1 MGQHIMS
8 RPPKFVHGYIDR
20 HGKPRFYLRRVGFKK
35 IRLPGLPWSPEFMAV
50 YEQALAGQTGIEIGA
65 KRTKPGTIAALT
77 VAYFNSIEFRSLA
90 TETQRTRRNIL
101 ERFRAEHG
109 EKRFAL
115 LQREHI
121 VRMLGSKIGKPS
133 SARNWLN
140 TIRAM
145 MEFAVS
151 EGMRQDNPAHNV
163 KAPKIKTTGFTT
175 WSEENIAA
183 FEQAHAAGT
192 RARLA
197 LALLLFTAQRR
208 GDVVRMGRQHIRDGA
223 LHVSQQK
230 TGATLVIPIHSEL
243 RAILDA
249 TLHNNMTF
257 LTTREGKPFTAAGF
271 TNWFRECCNE
281 ARLPNGLSAHGL
293 RKAACRR
300 LAEAGCSAPE
310 IMSMSGHRSLREVQ
324 RYIAAAD
331 QVRMARAAMKKTK
344 RRTPSG

>member
-175 WSEENIAA
+175 WSEETSRRSSRRMPQVHALDWHSRSCSSRPNAVVMLCEWAA
-183 FEQAHAAGT
+183 SISAMALYMSASKKPAQPLSSQYIQNCEQ
-192 RARLA
+192 
-197 LALLLFTAQRR
+197 
-208 GDVVRMGRQHIRDGA
+208 
-223 LHVSQQK
+223 S
-230 TGATLVIPIHSEL
+230 
-243 RAILDA
+243 
-249 TLHNNMTF
+249 
-257 LTTREGKPFTAAGF
+257 
-271 TNWFRECCNE
+271 
-281 ARLPNGLSAHGL
+281 
-293 RKAACRR
+293 
-300 LAEAGCSAPE
+300 
-310 IMSMSGHRSLREVQ
+310 
-324 RYIAAAD
+324 
-331 QVRMARAAMKKTK
+331 
-344 RRTPSG
+344 